1 MAKKEKKAA
10 VQATAKEAPSAASE
24 KKKEAKKREWTFL
37 IYPESAPEDWRDI
50 IRQRGI
56 VAAASPLHDRDINA
70 DGTPKKPHHHIIVVY
85 DGPTTYNNV
94 LALSQGEL
102 NGTIPKVLDSPRGM
116 YTYFTHED
124 NPEKAQYEKKD
135 IEHFNGFNITD
146 LCMLK
151 ASEIFEIKCRVVQFI
166 DDNEIT
172 EYATLIRCLLMAQMK
187 DELQVATE
195 STYFFDRYISSTRN
209 APSASSKK
217 KKPPLLDAKIP
228 TPKSTEQEMQ

>member
-1 MAKKEKKAA
+1 MAKKSKKVA
-10 VQATAKEAPSAASE
+10 VEATAKAEVLTDAPQKEE
-24 KKKEAKKREWTFL
+24 KKKEVKKREWTFV
-37 IYPESAPEDWRDI
+37 IYPESAPADWRDI
-50 IRQRGI
+50 IRQRGL

-70 DGTPKKPHHHIIVVY
+70 DGTPKKPHHHVIVVY
-85 DGPTTYNNV
+85 DGPTTYSNV

-102 NGTIPKVLDSPRGM
+102 GGTIPKVLDSPRGM

-172 EYATLIRCLLMAQMK
+172 EYAVLIRCLMAAQMK

-209 APSASSKK
+209 APRASSKK
-217 KKPPLLDAKIP
+217 RNASSR
-228 TPKSTEQEMQ
+228 TG

>member
-1 MAKKEKKAA
+1 MAE
-10 VQATAKEAPSAASE
+10 E
-24 KKKEAKKREWTFL
+24 KKKEVKKREWTFV
-37 IYPESAPEDWRDI
+37 IYPESAPQDWRDI
-50 IRQRGI
+50 IRQRGL

-102 NGTIPKVLDSPRGM
+102 GGTIPKVLDSPRGM

-135 IEHFNGFNITD
+135 IEHFNNFNITD

-151 ASEIFEIKCRVVQFI
+151 ASEIQEIKLRVLDFI
-166 DDNEIT
+166 DGNGIF
-172 EYATLIRCLLMAQMK
+172 EYADLVRFLRLAGMK
-187 DELQVATE
+187 DEAQVAME
-195 STYFFDRYISSTRN
+195 STFFFDKYITSRRN
-209 APSASSKK
+209 SISKMNDIIERERK
-217 KKPPLLDAKIP
+217 KCN
-228 TPKSTEQEMQ
+228 

>member
-1 MAKKEKKAA
+1 MAKNEKKKATAEAVAEEKKAA
-10 VQATAKEAPSAASE
+10 KQPKE
-24 KKKEAKKREWTFL
+24 KKPKEVKKREWTFV

-50 IRQRGI
+50 IRQRGL

-102 NGTIPKVLDSPRGM
+102 KGTIPKVLDSPRGM

-124 NPEKAQYEKKD
+124 NPEKAQYEKSK
-135 IEHFNGFNITD
+135 IEHFNNFNITD

-151 ASEIFEIKCRVVQFI
+151 ASEIFEIKCRVLDLI
-166 DDNEIT
+166 DGNDLE
-172 EYATLIRCLLMAQMK
+172 EYADLISFLRAEKLK

-195 STYFFDRYISSTRN
+195 SVFFFDKYLTSRRHGRR
-209 APSASSKK
+209 
-217 KKPPLLDAKIP
+217 
-228 TPKSTEQEMQ
+228 

>member
-1 MAKKEKKAA
+1 MDNKN
-10 VQATAKEAPSAASE
+10 QDE
-24 KKKEAKKREWTFL
+24 KKKKEVKKREWTFV

-56 VAAASPLHDRDINA
+56 VASASPLHDRDINA

-102 NGTIPKVLDSPRGM
+102 GGTIPKVLDSPRGM

-124 NPEKAQYEKKD
+124 NPEKAQYDKKD

-151 ASEIFEIKCRVVQFI
+151 ASEIQEIKLRVLDFI
-166 DDNEIT
+166 DDNDIF
-172 EYATLIRCLLMAQMK
+172 EYADLVRFLRMAGMK
-187 DELQVATE
+187 DEAQVAME
-195 STYFFDRYISSTRN
+195 STFFFDKYITSRRN
-209 APSASSKK
+209 SVGRLNDKIANKRKK
-217 KKPPLLDAKIP
+217 CNALSPNA
-228 TPKSTEQEMQ
+228 